1 MIPFLADI
9 DLAFKLLAPR
19 PADWPT
25 ILPELAVAG
34 LAAEGA
40 RAEGRA
46 FYTVAVGCTGGRHRS
61 VAVAERLAEELSGR
75 FAVEV
80 VHRDVEREG

>member
-34 LAAEGA
+34 LALLCLLELQKRIKQLSKLNHLQFLTHTKA
-40 RAEGRA
+40 RYFEI
-46 FYTVAVGCTGGRHRS
+46 
-61 VAVAERLAEELSGR
+61 
-75 FAVEV
+75 
-80 VHRDVEREG
+80 